1 MHSHVVDDS
10 KAKNRTP
17 AQRQVRVAS
26 GLAGR
31 PDGEVRI
38 IRLPDGRRLAYGEYG
53 ERGGF
58 PLFYYHRH
66 GSCRLEAGFIHKSAR
81 LAGFRIISIDR
92 PGMGASD
99 FNRSGDLD
107 SFARDVGE
115 LADRLG
121 LPRFGLICNGG
132 GAAFALATAHA
143 FPQRVSLLL
152 GVSALP
158 PLPVRSSVTGGLLM
172 AAMHLYSAMRHAMCA
187 RRPHRYITRL
197 MDSLGYADRRLLGH
211 ADVQL
216 LLARDLREASRQG
229 IRGVARDTA
238 LHYRD
243 WGFDAT
249 AVSVPVHFWLG
260 GADNLIPRH
269 RVENF
274 VSCCSDAQLH
284 ILPARGH
291 FLFIRA
297 MDEVFATANK
307 LLGRTTHTLPYTL
320 PVPQKVVA
328 SL

>member
-10 KAKNRTP
+10 KANNRAP
-17 AQRQVRVAS
+17 AQRQVRMAS
-26 GLAGR
+26 GLASR
-31 PDGEVRI
+31 PDDEVRI
-38 IRLPDGRRLAYGEYG
+38 VHLHDGRRLAYGEYG
-53 ERGGF
+53 ERSGF
-58 PLFYYHRH
+58 PLIYYHRH

-92 PGMGASD
+92 PGLGGSD
-99 FNRSGDLD
+99 FNPSGNLD

-121 LPRFGLICNGG
+121 IARFGVVCNGG

-143 FPQRVSLLL
+143 LPERVSLVL

-158 PLPVRSSVTGGLLM
+158 PLPICCGRGGRLLL
-172 AAMHLYSAMRHAMCA
+172 AAMHFYPALRHAMCA

-197 MDSLGYADRRLLGH
+197 MDSLGYADRRLLEH

-249 AVSVPVHFWLG
+249 GVQVPVHLWLG

-274 VSCCSDAQLH
+274 VSACSNAQLH

-307 LLGRTTHTLPYTL
+307 LLGRTTQSLPYTP

>member
-107 SFARDVGE
+107 SFAQDVGE

-132 GAAFALATAHA
+132 GSAFALATAHA

-274 VSCCSDAQLH
+274 VSCCSDAELH

-307 LLGRTTHTLPYTL
+307 LLGRTTHTSPYTL